1 MVRCI
6 KLIHACFANPVHG
19 LKKTTITQTQ
29 NKTKIHLKRAVEGPR
44 RRVGRPERNLG
55 RTRPQNMSTQQTQQ
69 KKKTP
74 QPDVDRHAEAGDRD
88 HYDDDEFP
96 DLLKDL

>member
-1 MVRCI
+1 
-6 KLIHACFANPVHG
+6 
-19 LKKTTITQTQ
+19 
-29 NKTKIHLKRAVEGPR
+29 
-44 RRVGRPERNLG
+44 
-55 RTRPQNMSTQQTQQ
+55 MSTQQTQQ